1 LILKLENVSFG
12 YKGQPVIRDVN
23 LEIPAGSF
31 LSLIGPNGSGKTT
44 LLRLMSR
51 VLEPQQG
58 RVLFEGRPLS
68 DMNAK
73 DIARNIAVI
82 SSEQFFEF
90 PYPVSE
96 IVAMGRYPYVARLHG
111 LSHEDFQFVDQ
122 ALLLTD
128 LGHLRQRPISHL
140 SSGERQRVFIAR
152 AIAQQP
158 KLLMLDEPN
167 AHLDIHHQI
176 AIFEL
181 LRSLNREHGIS
192 IVAVLH
198 DLTSAAAYSGITVLL
213 HEGSVI
219 KVGKPGEVITRTLI
233 RETYGVD
240 VDVFPSPAGGFPLVA
255 FAPRK

>member
-1 LILKLENVSFG
+1 MILRLEDVSFG
-12 YKGQPVIRDVN
+12 YRGQTVIRDVS
-23 LEIPAGSF
+23 LEIPSGSF

-51 VLEPQQG
+51 VLEPRQG
-58 RVLFEGRPLS
+58 RILFEGMPLS
-68 DMNAK
+68 TLK
-73 DIARNIAVI
+73 VRDIARNIAVI

-96 IVAMGRYPYVARLHG
+96 IVAMGRYPYLARLQG
-111 LSHEDFQFVDQ
+111 LSHEDLHFVDQ
-122 ALLLTD
+122 SLLLTD
-128 LGHLRQRPISHL
+128 LGHLRHRPISHL

-181 LRSLNREHGIS
+181 LRSLNRDHGMT

-198 DLTSAAAYSGITVLL
+198 DLASAAAYSGMTVLL
-213 HEGSVI
+213 HEGSVV
-219 KVGKPGEVITRTLI
+219 KVGKPEEVITRHLI
-233 RETYGVD
+233 RATYGVD
-240 VDVFPSPAGGFPLVA
+240 VDVFPSPVGGFPLVV
-255 FAPRK
+255 FGPKN